1 MDKRVDELDRNMD
14 AVFDNLL
21 AINTFVTALAQS
33 LEPQTALAV
42 VQRMDPLLDKMKSLP
57 NPPGVA
63 GANLLF
69 GLRNMSAQ
77 QAGLP
82 IRRLA

>member
-1 MDKRVDELDRNMD
+1 MDKQVDELDRNMD

-42 VQRMDPLLDKMKSLP
+42 MQRMDPRLDEVSELL

-69 GLRNMSAQ
+69 GLRNMCAQ

-82 IRRLA
+82 IRRLK